1 MKRKKYLVLAI
12 MAIITTLQVAAQKL
26 TGTIRDTAQT
36 AVPLLRIYLSGT
48 QKHAMTGPDG
58 NFSISN
64 IKPGNYKLIATGV
77 GYNTLEQAVA
87 ITDSITRL
95 DLTIQPSEIGLG
107 EVVVTASRNKETL
120 GTVPSSITVITGKQL
135 REQSAITTDIN
146 QLLSMNVPGLT
157 LGTNTSANKGQTL
170 RGRGMLIMIDGIPQ
184 STPLRNGD
192 KDMRS
197 IDVSVIERVEVI
209 KGSTAIY
216 GNGADGGIVNFIT
229 RKANTNKRFSGSTDV
244 STAGSLS
251 SLKNSLGGRISQ
263 TFSGTINKFDY
274 VVSGMYEQT
283 GVNKDA
289 RGEVIGPFQSL
300 SENENINA
308 FAKLGYNFNSNNRLE
323 LMYNYYRSMQ
333 NSSYVDSGGKF
344 GYTPIVGIL
353 GSSPGDKQGTP
364 YNHNAN
370 LSYTSKN
377 IFKNTSLS
385 VNLYYQDFYTVFE
398 YSDFYAP
405 PGNSAISSKKMGAR
419 VNFNTLFNFSP
430 NVFGDVTW
438 GVDILNDK
446 TSQPLTDGR
455 GFVPEMDMKN
465 YAPYAQVKTYFFK
478 DFLVKAGVRYENIQ
492 LDIPDY
498 TTIRYGNTPQAYPGG
513 VFVKGGRLPYD
524 ALVFNAGL
532 RYTKFPAFNPFVSY
546 SQSFSLYDLGR
557 TLRLAKDNGGGASV
571 KTIETEPIITN
582 NYEAGFNSNIGRF
595 NASGSY
601 FISTSKL
608 GTSLIDAGGVAVPE
622 RAPER
627 VQGFELAAGYQ
638 FLPNLSANAS
648 WSHVEGK
655 KDVNGVKTWLPT
667 TRISPDK
674 VTANVNY
681 SPLKQ
686 WDLGVYY
693 IYSGIR
699 QRFTADAKGN
709 FALGQGPVGD
719 FQLVNLYTAYHF
731 NSTTTLR
738 LGVDNLFNA
747 DYYPVM
753 SQAKVRNDSYY
764 KGSGAR
770 FNLGINVSF

>member
-1 MKRKKYLVLAI
+1 MKKYL
-12 MAIITTLQVAAQKL
+12 IIGIVALFTTIQASAQKITGVL
-26 TGTIRDTAQT
+26 TDTAGT
-36 AVPLLRIYLSGT
+36 AVPLLRIYLAGT
-48 QKHAMTGPDG
+48 QKHAVSGPDG
-58 NFSISN
+58 RFVINN
-64 IKPGNYKLIATGV
+64 VAPGQYTLIAAGI
-77 GYNTLEQAVA
+77 GYTTLEQPVTAGA
-87 ITDSITRL
+87 GETPLR
-95 DLTIQPSEIGLG
+95 LTIRPSEVGLG
-107 EVVVTASRNKETL
+107 EVVVTAGRNKETL
-120 GTVPSSITVITGKQL
+120 GTVPSSITVISGKQL

-157 LGTNTSANKGQTL
+157 LGTNTSTNKGQTL

-192 KDMRS
+192 KDIRS

-229 RKANTNKRFSGSTDV
+229 QKANTDKVFSGSTTI
-244 STAGSLS
+244 STTGSLS

-263 TFSGTINKFDY
+263 LFSGGINRFDY
-274 VVSGMYEQT
+274 VVSGAYEQT

-289 RGEVIGPFQSL
+289 SGEVIGPFQSL

-308 FAKLGYNFNSNNRLE
+308 FAKLGYNFNSNNRVE
-323 LMYNYYRSMQ
+323 LMYNYYRTMQ

-344 GYTPIVGIL
+344 GYTPIVGRL
-353 GSSPGDKQGTP
+353 GSNPGDKQGTP
-364 YNHNAN
+364 YNHNAGLN
-370 LSYTSKN
+370 YTSKN
-377 IFKNTSLS
+377 IFRNTSLQI
-385 VNLYYQDFYTVFE
+385 NLYYQDFYTVFE

-419 VNFNTLFNFSP
+419 ANFNTVFNFSP
-430 NVFGDVTW
+430 DVFGDVTW
-438 GVDILNDK
+438 GLDVLNDK

-455 GFVPEMDMKN
+455 GFVPQMDMKN
-465 YAPYAQVKTYFFK
+465 IAPYAQLKTYLFK
-478 DFLVKAGVRYENIQ
+478 DFLVKAGVRYENIK

-498 TTIRYGNTPQAYPGG
+498 TTIKYGAYAGG
-513 VFVKGGRLPYD
+513 VAVKGGRLPYE

-532 RYTKFPAFNPFVSY
+532 RYTKFPAFNPFISY

-557 TLRLAKDNGGGASV
+557 TLRLV
-571 KTIETEPIITN
+571 KKPATGEDVSINTIQTEPIITN
-582 NYEAGFNSNIGRF
+582 NYEAGFNSSIGKF

-601 FISTSKL
+601 FISTSSL
-608 GTSLIDAGGVAVPE
+608 GTSLVDVGGVAVPE

-627 VQGFELAAGYQ
+627 VQGFEITAGYQ

-655 KDVNGVKTWLPT
+655 KDVNGEKTYLPT

-674 VTANVNY
+674 VMANVNY

-693 IYSGIR
+693 IYSGVR
-699 QRFTADAKGN
+699 QRFQADAKGN

-719 FQLVNLYTAYHF
+719 FQLVNLYTAWHF
-731 NSTTTLR
+731 NNTTTLR
-738 LGVDNLFNA
+738 LGVDNLLNA
-747 DYYPVM
+747 GYYPVM

-770 FNLGINVSF
+770 FNLGLTVNM

>member
-1 MKRKKYLVLAI
+1 MKKFLVFGFVA
-12 MAIITTLQVAAQKL
+12 MITTLQVAAQKT
-26 TGTIRDTAQT
+26 TGIPPDTT
-36 AVPLLRIYLSGT
+36 PVAVP
-48 QKHAMTGPDG
+48 
-58 NFSISN
+58 
-64 IKPGNYKLIATGV
+64 
-77 GYNTLEQAVA
+77 
-87 ITDSITRL
+87 
-95 DLTIQPSEIGLG
+95 PSSQVGLG
-107 EVVVTASRNKETL
+107 EVVVTASRNKETV
-120 GTVPSSITVITGKQL
+120 GTVPSSITIITGKQL

-157 LGTNTSANKGQTL
+157 LGTNTSTNKGQTL

-192 KDMRS
+192 KDIRS

-209 KGSTAIY
+209 KGATAIY

-229 RKANTNKRFSGSTDV
+229 RKANTDKHFSGTTDV

-251 SLKNSLGGRISQ
+251 SLKNSMGGRISQ
-263 TFSGTINKFDY
+263 TFSGKINRFDY

-289 RGEVIGPFQSL
+289 KGEVIGPFQSL
-300 SENENINA
+300 SENENVNA
-308 FAKLGYNFNSNNRLE
+308 FAKLGYDINSNNRVE

-344 GYTPIVGIL
+344 GYSPIVGIL
-353 GSSPGDKQGTP
+353 GTSAGDKQGTP

-370 LSYTSKN
+370 LNYTSKN

-398 YSDFYAP
+398 YSDFYSP
-405 PGNSAISSKKMGAR
+405 PGNSAIVSKKMGAR
-419 VNFNTLFNFSP
+419 VNFNTGFNFSP
-430 NVFGDVTW
+430 NVNGDVTW

-455 GFVPEMDMKN
+455 GFVPEMNMKN
-465 YAPYAQVKTYFFK
+465 LAPYAQLKTYLFR
-478 DFLVKAGVRYENIQ
+478 DFLVKAGVRYENIN
-492 LDIPDY
+492 LDIPDF

-513 VFVKGGRLPYD
+513 VFVKGGRLPYE

-532 RYTKFPAFNPFVSY
+532 RYTKYAAFNPFVSY

-557 TLRLAKDNGGGASV
+557 TLRLAKDNGGGATV
-571 KTIETEPIITN
+571 NTIETKPIITN
-582 NYEAGFNSNIGRF
+582 NYEAGFNSNIGHF

-601 FISTSKL
+601 FVSTSKL
-608 GTSLIDAGGVAVPE
+608 GTSLVDVGGVAVPE

-627 VQGFELAAGYQ
+627 VQGFEIVAGYQ
-638 FLPNLSANAS
+638 FLPNLSANTS
-648 WSHVEGK
+648 WSHVEGQ
-655 KDVNGVKTWLPT
+655 KDVNGVHTYLPT

-674 VTANVNY
+674 VTVNVNY

-699 QRFTADAKGN
+699 QRFDADAKGN

-719 FQLVNLYTAYHF
+719 FFLVNLYTSYRF
-731 NSTTTLR
+731 NKSTSLR
-738 LGVDNLFNA
+738 LGVDNLLNA

-770 FNLGINVSF
+770 FNLGLTTNF

>member
-1 MKRKKYLVLAI
+1 MKKIFVLVLVTMIA
-12 MAIITTLQVAAQKL
+12 TLQVAAQKIQ
-26 TGTIRDTAQT
+26 GSVKDTAQT
-36 AVPLLRIYLSGT
+36 AIPLLRIYLSGT
-48 QKHAMTGPDG
+48 QKHAVTGTNGHFTINDV
-58 NFSISN
+58 
-64 IKPGNYKLIATGV
+64 KPGTYKLLAAGI
-77 GYNTLEQAVA
+77 GYQTLEQTITVA
-87 ITDSITRL
+87 DSTTHV
-95 DLTIQPSEIGLG
+95 DLTIQPSNVGLG

-120 GTVPSSITVITGKQL
+120 GTVPSSITIISGKQL

-157 LGTNTSANKGQTL
+157 LGTNTSTNKGQTL

-229 RKANTNKRFSGSTDV
+229 MKANPNKRFSGNTDV
-244 STAGSLS
+244 SGAGNLLHPS
-251 SLKNSLGGRISQ
+251 NTLGGRISQ
-263 TFSGTINKFDY
+263 NFTGKINKFDY
-274 VVSGMYEQT
+274 VASGTYEQT
-283 GVNKDA
+283 GVVKDA
-289 RGEVIGPFQSL
+289 DGVIIAPFQSL
-300 SENENINA
+300 AQNKNLNL
-308 FAKLGYNFNSNNRLE
+308 FAKLGYDINSNNRIE
-323 LMYNYYRSMQ
+323 VMYNYYRTMQ
-333 NSSYVDSGGKF
+333 NATYVDSATGKF
-344 GYTPIVGIL
+344 GEAPIIGVKGTN
-353 GSSPGDKQGTP
+353 PGDKQGTP
-364 YNHNAN
+364 YNHNAYVN
-370 LSYTSKN
+370 YTNKN
-377 IFKNTSLS
+377 IFKNTSLN
-385 VNLYYQDFYTVFE
+385 VNLYYQSFYTVFE

-405 PGNSAISSKKMGAR
+405 PGNSAIVSKKMGAR
-419 VNFNTLFNFSP
+419 VNFNTIFNFNP
-430 NVFGDVTW
+430 NLFGDVTW

-455 GFVPEMDMKN
+455 PFVPEMNMKN
-465 YAPYAQVKTYFFK
+465 YAPYAQLKTYLFK
-478 DFLVKAGVRYENIQ
+478 DFLVKAGVRYENIS

-498 TTIRYGNTPQAYPGG
+498 TTIKFGNYAGG
-513 VFVKGGRLPYD
+513 VFVKDGNLPYE

-557 TLRLAKDNGGGASV
+557 TLRLAKAVSNGATSIN
-571 KTIETEPIITN
+571 TIETEAIITN
-582 NYEAGFNSNIGRF
+582 NYEAGFNSNIGKF
-595 NASGSY
+595 NASGAY

-608 GTSLIDAGGVAVPE
+608 GTSLKDVNGVAVPE

-627 VQGFELAAGYQ
+627 VEGFELTAGYQ

-648 WSHVEGK
+648 YSHVEGK
-655 KDVNGVKTWLPT
+655 KDVNGVHTWLPT

-674 VTANVNY
+674 MTVNVNY

-693 IYSGIR
+693 IYSGVR
-699 QRFTADAKGN
+699 KHFDVNPGTKQYDLGN
-709 FALGQGPVGD
+709 GPVSD
-719 FQLVNLYTAYHF
+719 FYLVNFYTAYRF
-731 NSTTTLR
+731 NPSFAVR
-738 LGVDNLFNA
+738 LGVDNLLNA

-753 SQAKVRNDSYY
+753 SQGRVRTDAYI

-770 FNLGINVSF
+770 FNLGFKYSF